1 MNAGIIKRRIRAI
14 RHRLKKKQ
22 INCLLVTKPAN
33 VTYTTGFLGA
43 DSWAV
48 ITPRAVYLLTDSR
61 YTEQAKNECLLC
73 KIIQRTAPLPE
84 ATGKLLKKLKS
95 VRTVAI
101 EKAASLADFETLK
114 KNIKGRLK
122 SAANTIEEV
131 RSIKDNTEVIAIK
144 KASQIAA
151 KALRQTLEEA
161 HFLERDTRHETC
173 PERSRRIRDAR
184 LKPGITENE
193 LAGMLDFQIRKLG
206 AQNSFETIVA
216 FGANASRPHHQP
228 GNKKLKK
235 NDCVLIDFGVR
246 YKGYCCDLTRCFAAG
261 RPSTFYRKVYN
272 AVQEAQ
278 VAALKMIKAGVEIR
292 HVDTAAREVIAKH
305 DLPVYGHGTGHGL
318 GLEVHEEPV
327 ISADSKGKLQAG
339 MVFTIEPGVYIP
351 GKLGIRIEDDILVT
365 ETGSKILTRQKYGGL
380 THNCPHSFE

>member
-193 LAGMLDFQIRKLG
+193 LAGMLDFQIS
-206 AQNSFETIVA
+206 NYS
-216 FGANASRPHHQP
+216 
-228 GNKKLKK
+228 K
-235 NDCVLIDFGVR
+235 NLF
-246 YKGYCCDLTRCFAAG
+246 F
-261 RPSTFYRKVYN
+261 
-272 AVQEAQ
+272 
-278 VAALKMIKAGVEIR
+278 
-292 HVDTAAREVIAKH
+292 
-305 DLPVYGHGTGHGL
+305 
-318 GLEVHEEPV
+318 
-327 ISADSKGKLQAG
+327 
-339 MVFTIEPGVYIP
+339 
-351 GKLGIRIEDDILVT
+351 
-365 ETGSKILTRQKYGGL
+365 
-380 THNCPHSFE
+380 